1 MPHYSYNEP
10 RPICP
15 MDMSPRSIACREGKI
30 YNPREDYM
38 NARNNVLKTP
48 MGRGGANWGKSPV
61 SSSPTTSK
69 NLGVKNI
76 NRSIQSAD
84 QTIKE
89 VKGVTAGLKNFLNNF
104 GETGQ
109 SYSNYL
115 TSWGLGKKKH
125 SRGKG
130 CGGNR
135 WSYAPPVTIDY
146 LAPRGHGG
154 RVPRG
159 RSSGLLSPAPGL
171 AAMFGF
177 KGRARPMR
185 PRPRPSN
192 SFAANTNAIANLLDS
207 GVGLANV
214 ISASGK
220 KHHKRHGK
228 GWDLN
233 GLLNELRPDSYMR
246 STWLPNAAAASQ
258 GAAALTGIFGPEAVV
273 ASEEALAPLTYAAI
287 MNEILKSQGYG
298 KSGKSRKSGH
308 DGRGARA
315 AIVKKVMQ
323 ERGVSL
329 PMASKIVKQEG
340 LY

>member
-1 MPHYSYNEP
+1 M
-10 RPICP
+10 
-15 MDMSPRSIACREGKI
+15 
-30 YNPREDYM
+30 
-38 NARNNVLKTP
+38 V
-48 MGRGGANWGKSPV
+48 NWGKSPV

-69 NLGVKNI
+69 NLGLKNI
-76 NRSIQSAD
+76 NRTIESAD
-84 QTIKE
+84 QTYKE

-109 SYSNYL
+109 GYSNWL
-115 TSWGLGKKKH
+115 TSVGL
-125 SRGKG
+125 
-130 CGGNR
+130 
-135 WSYAPPVTIDY
+135 
-146 LAPRGHGG
+146 G

-159 RSSGLLSPAPGL
+159 RSSGLISPAAGFASL
-171 AAMFGF
+171 FGF
-177 KGRARPMR
+177 KGRARAR
-185 PRPRPSN
+185 PRPRPQPQY
-192 SFAANTNAIANLLDS
+192 SFADNTNAIANLIDS
-207 GVGLANV
+207 GVGLANIV
-214 ISASGK
+214 SANGRSRKKKGK
-220 KHHKRHGK
+220 GWYTGYRYGK

-233 GLLNELRPDSYMR
+233 GLMNELRPDSYMR

-298 KSGKSRKSGH
+298 KSGKSRKSGN

-323 ERGVSL
+323 QRGVSL